1 MKGRGEKILYLDF
14 DGVLHHEN
22 CLWHPKRG
30 AYLVAPSRYRLF
42 QYAELLAA
50 ELASFPDL
58 QIVLSTSWV
67 VRYGFSA
74 TKKRL
79 PDALQRR
86 CIGATYHSHAMGEQA
101 FLQTPRGEQ
110 VLADVSRR
118 RPARWVALDDSF
130 EGWPVNVSW
139 IQTDPYEGISGV
151 GVLDRLREALR
162 DMHGV

>member
-1 MKGRGEKILYLDF
+1 MKGTGQLVLFLDF

-22 CLWHPKRG
+22 CLWHPKKG
-30 AYLVAPSRYRLF
+30 AYLVAPSRYSLF
-42 QYAELLAA
+42 QHAESLVAELVP
-50 ELASFPDL
+50 FPNL

-86 CIGATYHSHAMGEQA
+86 CIGATFHSRAMDKQT

-110 VLADVSRR
+110 VLADVSMR
-118 RPARWVALDDSF
+118 RPARWVALDDNF
-130 EGWPVNVSW
+130 EGWPANVPW
-139 IQTDPYEGISGV
+139 IQTDPYEGISGT
-151 GVLDRLREALR
+151 GVLDKLRKVLW
-162 DMHGV
+162 DMHNV